1 MTVVLSPFQ
10 QHREKVAQISQE
22 KAVLV
27 DSKDSLHIV
36 NAELERDI
44 EYLRNFGNNMADRNE
59 YKLNVVLPKWLPKV
73 ERYLQEGRI
82 YPNPIFVWCI
92 IWLFDTQQFDQGLD
106 WAEIAIEQNQDTPTA
121 WSMKL
126 PGFVAKTVFEWVETT
141 ATNGHSI
148 EPYFSRVFDLVKN
161 KWRLYESDKA
171 EWYKFAGLYLLR
183 DENGT
188 PKATA
193 VDNVNVLNQAKELL
207 TQAQNIYA
215 KVGVKTMLGNIEQR
229 INALTK

>member
-1 MTVVLSPFQ
+1 MAVVLSPFQ
-10 QHREKVAQISQE
+10 QHREKVAQINNETSI
-22 KAVLV
+22 LV
-27 DSKDSLHIV
+27 DSKESLHIV
-36 NAELERDI
+36 NTELERDI
-44 EYLRNFGNNMADRNE
+44 EYLRTFGRDMTERNE
-59 YKLNVVLPKWLPKV
+59 YKLNVVLPKWLPKA
-73 ERYLQEGRI
+73 ERYLQEERI

-92 IWLFDTQQFDQGLD
+92 IWLFDTQQFDQALD
-106 WAEIAIEQNQDTPTA
+106 WAEIAIEQNQDTPKS

-126 PGFVAKTVFEWVETT
+126 PGFVARAVFEWVETT
-141 ATNGHSI
+141 AANGHSI
-148 EPYFSRVFDLVKN
+148 EPYFSRVFELVKN

-171 EWYKFAGLYLLR
+171 EWYKFAGLYLLC

-193 VDNVNVLNQAKELL
+193 VDNVDTLKQAQELL
-207 TQAQNIYA
+207 TQAHEIYS

>member
-1 MTVVLSPFQ
+1 MDVVLSPFQ
-10 QHREKVAQISQE
+10 QHREKIAQINQE
-22 KAVLV
+22 KAILV
-27 DSKDSLHIV
+27 DSKESLHIV
-36 NAELERDI
+36 NAELDRDVEHLRSFGQDMAERND
-44 EYLRNFGNNMADRNE
+44 
-59 YKLNVVLPKWLPKV
+59 YKLKVLLPKWLPKAD
-73 ERYLQEGRI
+73 RYLQEGKV

-92 IWLFDTQQFDQGLD
+92 IWLFDTEQFDQALD
-106 WAEIAIEQNQDTPTA
+106 WVEIAIEQNQDTPKN

-148 EPYFSRVFDLVKN
+148 EPYFSRVFELIKN
-161 KWRLYESDKA
+161 KWRIYESDKA

-193 VDNVNVLNQAKELL
+193 IDNVDTLKQAQELL
-207 TQAQNIYA
+207 TQAHEIYS

-229 INALTK
+229 INALSK

>member
-10 QHREKVAQISQE
+10 QHREKIAQINQE
-22 KAVLV
+22 TAILV
-27 DSKDSLHIV
+27 DSKESLHIV

-44 EYLRNFGNNMADRNE
+44 KYLRTFGNNMAERNE
-59 YKLNVVLPKWLPKV
+59 YKLNVVLPKWLPKA
-73 ERYLQEGRI
+73 ERYLQEERI

-126 PGFVAKTVFEWVETT
+126 PGFVARAVFEWVETT
-141 ATNGHSI
+141 AANGHSI
-148 EPYFSRVFDLVKN
+148 EPYFSRVFELVKN

-193 VDNVNVLNQAKELL
+193 IDNVDTLKQAQELL
-207 TQAQNIYA
+207 TQAHEIYS